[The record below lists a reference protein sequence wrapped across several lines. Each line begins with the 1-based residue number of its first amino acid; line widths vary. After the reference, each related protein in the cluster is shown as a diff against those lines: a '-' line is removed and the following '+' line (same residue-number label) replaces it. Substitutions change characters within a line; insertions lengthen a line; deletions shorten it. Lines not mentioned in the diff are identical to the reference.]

1 MKLYHSDMEKKIF
14 TNSYLFRA
22 LDYSRKNNE
31 NLMRSVSCGCFSC
44 ETLMLANGIRDW
56 KMEEDGRLTAVCPY
70 CGEETVIGDDAV
82 YPMKKEFLREMKRFW
97 HDRNRR

>member
-1 MKLYHSDMEKKIF
+1 MVKKLY
-14 TNSYLFRA
+14 TNSELINAQR
-22 LDYSRKNNE
+22 SSINNRDR
-31 NLMRSVSCGCFSC
+31 LMASVSCGCFSC

-97 HDRNRR
+97 YDRNRR